1 MSFRVVRWWTG
12 GIPWSSRSPAYIP
25 PGLIGA
31 PICLVTCHTHPDRQP
46 IEYAAA
52 RFFGYAVFR
61 MRDFLDARFFGCA
74 NFWTRNF
81 LDVGKHC
88 QPAFRLPLHSYCRK
102 LHIY

>member
-1 MSFRVVRWWTG
+1 MSFGVVRWWTG

-52 RFFGYAVFR
+52 RFFGYATSW
-61 MRDFLDARFFGCA
+61 MRDFLDVRISGRAT
-74 NFWTRNF
+74 FWTWVNT
-81 LDVGKHC
+81 VSQPSASHC
-88 QPAFRLPLHSYCRK
+88 I
-102 LHIY
+102 HIAVNLISTSMS